1 MERGKAAFLGQ
12 ALRAKTREKKDK
24 KGNEQTRVENE

>member
-1 MERGKAAFLGQ
+1 MEHGKAAFLGQ

-24 KGNEQTRVENE
+24 KGNEQMRVENE